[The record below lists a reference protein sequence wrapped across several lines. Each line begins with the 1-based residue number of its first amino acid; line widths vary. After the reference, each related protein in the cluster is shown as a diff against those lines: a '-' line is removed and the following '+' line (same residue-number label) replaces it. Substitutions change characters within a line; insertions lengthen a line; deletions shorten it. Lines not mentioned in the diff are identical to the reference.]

1 MPICIPK
8 PRKRYPN
15 MLQNNFSMYG
25 DSFCVP
31 HTEKEKKNKSLRMT
45 RIIGTKTHSTVIF
58 CSFPKVDGISPLT
71 PELSTYLFGRNIEQ
85 KFNIRISGMISN
97 VLYNGKDKADLG

>member
-1 MPICIPK
+1 
-8 PRKRYPN
+8 

-71 PELSTYLFGRNIEQ
+71 PALSMYLFGKNREQ
-85 KFNIRISGMISN
+85 NLNLRISGMISN
-97 VLYNGKDKADLG
+97 LLSNEKHKTKFG